1 MTILLAIAHMLLG
14 LSNALLLLVLF
25 LIVFHFIVLAHISR
39 KIGRYPFLGDL
50 NQFRKKGDQLAQLG
64 YWNTWVIFFIGAL
77 LILPPLIVAF
87 SR

>member
-14 LSNALLLLVLF
+14 LSSALVLLVML

-39 KIGRYPFLGDL
+39 KIGRYPLFDNL
-50 NQFRKKGDQLAQLG
+50 NEFRKKGDQLAQLG
-64 YWNTWVIFFIGAL
+64 YWNAWVIFFIAAL
-77 LILPPLIVAF
+77 LMVPPLIVAF

>member
-1 MTILLAIAHMLLG
+1 MTILLTIAHMLLG
-14 LSNALLLLVLF
+14 LSSALLLLVSL
-25 LIVFHFIVLAHISR
+25 LIIFHFIVLAHISR